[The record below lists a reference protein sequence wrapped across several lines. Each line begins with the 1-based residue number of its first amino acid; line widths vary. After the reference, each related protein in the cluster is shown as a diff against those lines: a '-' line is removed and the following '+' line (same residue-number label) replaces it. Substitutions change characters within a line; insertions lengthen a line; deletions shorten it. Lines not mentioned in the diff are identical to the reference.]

1 MFYEIISKLAA
12 ESLLS
17 LYPIFVKNIG
27 LSLNLQMW
35 SRFFSYTAISLF
47 FIDYS
52 FIYKTVFSNNGLLLA
67 FITAIHIYTSYRGF
81 QLLESGIAYTIFYLY
96 PIMILFLAKKTIHP
110 IMIFSLIGVFLLASS
125 DKSYKEHFSSGTAAD
140 ISKWFSDKEGVIMV
154 LLAALTEAFIY
165 FVVRDIKTENP
176 WNHIF
181 LSYFLVAILLSFVF
195 SSVIMPILQTQSVLS
210 LSLLINIGIGLF
222 GYLLRFFA
230 ISRLDPMVYA
240 PLSYFGI
247 FMAYIYGIIFNGE
260 SITIEKIAGTVL
272 ILFPNVYSLFYL
284 Q

>member
-1 MFYEIISKLAA
+1 MIIEIISKLAA

-17 LYPIFVKNIG
+17 LYPIFVKKIG
-27 LSLNLQMW
+27 LPLNLQMW

-52 FIYKTVFSNNGLLLA
+52 FIYSTVFSKNGLLLA

-125 DKSYKEHFSSGTAAD
+125 DKSNNEHFSSGTAD
-140 ISKWFSDKEGVIMV
+140 ISKWFSDKEGIIMV

-165 FVVRDIKTENP
+165 FVVRDIKTKNP

-181 LSYFLVAILLSFVF
+181 LSYFLVAVLLSFALY
-195 SSVIMPILQTQSVLS
+195 SVITPVIQSQNVLS

-230 ISRLDPMVYA
+230 ITRLDPLMYA

-247 FMAYIYGIIFNGE
+247 FMAYIYGIFFNGE
-260 SITIEKIAGTVL
+260 SVSIEKIVGTVL
-272 ILFPNVYSLFYL
+272 ILFPNLYSLFYL